1 MKLVIGMK
9 PVKRKT
15 VSLKMLKLKGK
26 ENLLRKYGRI
36 PISRIRSKTRRESG
50 RRKEETTTITVA
62 RAKNIA
68 KTNQRAVNRGVIKT
82 GAVMN
87 IVKATKVST
96 LASHQSMITSAKLK
110 MVQKRL
116 VNTKQRRVS
125 WILRNSKVP
134 IKHFT
139 LVSLYE

>member
-1 MKLVIGMK
+1 
-9 PVKRKT
+9 
-15 VSLKMLKLKGK
+15 MLKLKGK

-50 RRKEETTTITVA
+50 RRKETTTVTVA

-87 IVKATKVST
+87 IVKATRVST